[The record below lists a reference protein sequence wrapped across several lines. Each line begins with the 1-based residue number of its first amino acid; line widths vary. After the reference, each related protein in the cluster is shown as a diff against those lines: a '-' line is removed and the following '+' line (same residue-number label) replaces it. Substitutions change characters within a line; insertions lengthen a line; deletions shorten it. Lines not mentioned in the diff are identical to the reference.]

1 MVKRF
6 DVSVPKKYTKDGEE
20 RTMWN
25 RVGTIVKFEA
35 TGDKPESYMLELSM
49 FPDTKFGVFEAK
61 PKELG
66 NIPNTNVPYPTGA
79 ETGADVVNPDNIPF

>member
-1 MVKRF
+1 MAKRF
-6 DVSVPKKYTKDGEE
+6 DVSVPKKYMSNGEE

-35 TGDKPESYMLELSM
+35 TADKPESYLLELSM

-66 NIPNTNVPYPTGA
+66 NIPHTKVAYPSGA
-79 ETGADVVNPDNIPF
+79 DTGADNLDAESVPF